1 MQQTQDEKL
10 TEIIA
15 SAHRLGVEL
24 DEKEAR
30 NWLSAM
36 DLAKEKDDDV
46 VFDVRSGVFGQN
58 IAMLDFSPE
67 RLAYFK
73 RLAPWLNSMMYPA
86 RLKQP

>member
-30 NWLSAM
+30 N
-36 DLAKEKDDDV
+36 
-46 VFDVRSGVFGQN
+46 
-58 IAMLDFSPE
+58 
-67 RLAYFK
+67 
-73 RLAPWLNSMMYPA
+73 
-86 RLKQP
+86 